1 MMSSGDLSKA
11 INDLLNEQSKPLCTV
26 GKIKL
31 ELLPSDADALENL
44 IQSKVT
50 ILQIVNLLRAH
61 GFQLGNTVLT
71 VHRKKQCPCFR
82 TP

>member
-11 INDLLNEQSKPLCTV
+11 INDLLNEQTKPLCTV

-31 ELLPSDADALENL
+31 ELPPTDSDALENL
-44 IQSKVT
+44 IQSKVPV
-50 ILQIVNLLRAH
+50 IQIVNLLRVH

-71 VHRKKQCPCFR
+71 VHRKKQCPCYR

>member
-11 INDLLNEQSKPLCTV
+11 INDLLNEQSKPLCVV
-26 GKIKL
+26 GKIKSQ
-31 ELLPSDADALENL
+31 LLPSDSDALENL

-61 GFQLGNTVLT
+61 GFQLGNTALT

>member
-1 MMSSGDLSKA
+1 MTASGDISKA
-11 INDLLNEQSKPLCTV
+11 INDLLNQQIKPLCVV
-26 GKIKL
+26 GKIKSQ
-31 ELLPSDADALENL
+31 LLPADSDALENL

-50 ILQIVNLLRAH
+50 IVQIVSLLRSH

>member
-1 MMSSGDLSKA
+1 MSASGDISKA
-11 INDLLNEQSKPLCTV
+11 INDLLESKIQRLCTV
-26 GKIKL
+26 GKIKS
-31 ELLPSDADALENL
+31 ELLPVDSDALENL

-50 ILQIVNLLRAH
+50 IVQIVDLLRSH

>member
-1 MMSSGDLSKA
+1 MSSGDLSKA
-11 INDLLNEQSKPLCTV
+11 INDLLNEQSKPLCVV
-26 GKIKL
+26 GKIKSQ
-31 ELLPSDADALENL
+31 LLPSDSDALENL

-61 GFQLGNTVLT
+61 GFQLGNTALT